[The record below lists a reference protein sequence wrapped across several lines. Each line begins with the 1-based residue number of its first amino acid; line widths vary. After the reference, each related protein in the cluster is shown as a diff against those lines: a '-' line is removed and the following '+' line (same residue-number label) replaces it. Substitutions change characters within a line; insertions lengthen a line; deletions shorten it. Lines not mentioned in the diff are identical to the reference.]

1 MAAKLATEFRMT
13 QQAID
18 AFGALVAQR
27 VPQLKRKPGTGHH
40 SDPAAAKSVGLR
52 GPVAYSLHYY
62 GHVADLMTQRYGER
76 WLCGGEMAVAFIKPV
91 CAGDHVK
98 VVIGERP
105 LRRPEQVSNG
115 NQGFQVDV
123 YNQLGELVAAGVA
136 TLPGDATS

>member
-1 MAAKLATEFRMT
+1 MDGKLATEFHMS

-18 AFGALVAQR
+18 AFGAQVGQR
-27 VPQLKRKPGTGHH
+27 APHLKRQPGTGHH

-62 GHVADLMTQRYGER
+62 GHVAHLMAQRYGER
-76 WLCGGEMAVAFIKPV
+76 WRHGGEMAVAFIKPV
-91 CAGDHVK
+91 CAGDDIK

-105 LRRPEQVSNG
+105 VQRPEQVPNHG
-115 NQGFQVDV
+115 QGFQVDV

-136 TLPGDATS
+136 TLPGGAPA